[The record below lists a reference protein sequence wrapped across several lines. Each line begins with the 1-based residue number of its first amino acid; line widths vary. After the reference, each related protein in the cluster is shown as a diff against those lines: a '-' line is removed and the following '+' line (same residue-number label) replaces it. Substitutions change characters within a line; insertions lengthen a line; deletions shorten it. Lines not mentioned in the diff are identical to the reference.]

1 MRDKLANNRVLK
13 FLFLALIFLATFS
26 YAMFQG
32 GFVSWF
38 LFYSF
43 LPFALYS
50 LLLLFYPLNDVRL
63 TRTISHSE
71 LTDGQEL
78 TVTIQVDR
86 KSHFPLFYLV
96 VEDVLP
102 EQLVP
107 YAHETSSRYQKRS
120 LALLLPMF
128 RKKLSFSYSITPI
141 PRGEYDLKELK
152 CKVGDMFG
160 FVRHEKTFKH
170 VESIYVLPTYQDIY
184 WSPYNQQLSGTRPS
198 PKKADMD
205 YTTAVSVRDYVPGD
219 KLSWIDWKATARG
232 SKLLTKQF
240 EQQISQDFM
249 VFLDREKHHYGREE
263 SPLFEKA
270 VKLAAS
276 VTNAALKQNA
286 MIGLVSSGKDHSVL
300 SINGGKAQR
309 RRVFHHLARVQA
321 NGDTSFD
328 TVVKKEAH
336 HFPAG
341 TGVLIISPS
350 LEGAFTSTLKQ
361 LVAKKVQVEFF
372 YVTEHLTLEDQ
383 AELNDLS
390 QYGIKT
396 HAIAGE
402 SFNEEIRGGRKRATR

>member
-1 MRDKLANNRVLK
+1 MRDRLANNRVLK
-13 FLFLALIFLATFS
+13 SLFLALLFLTTFS

-50 LLLLFYPLNDVRL
+50 LLLIFYPLNGL
-63 TRTISHSE
+63 KMKRTLSHTE

-78 TVTIQVDR
+78 MVTIHVER
-86 KSHFPLFYLV
+86 NNRFPLFYLV

-102 EQLVP
+102 ERLIP
-107 YAHETSSRYQKRS
+107 FARESSSRYQKRS

-128 RKKLSFSYSITPI
+128 RRELSFSYSIKSI
-141 PRGEYDLKELK
+141 PRGEYHFKKLR
-152 CKVGDMFG
+152 CKTGDMFG
-160 FVRHEKTFKH
+160 FVQHEEAI
-170 VESIYVLPTYQDIY
+170 ESAQAIFVLPAYQEIS

-198 PKKADMD
+198 PRKADLD
-205 YTTAVSVRDYVPGD
+205 YSTAVSIRDYVPGD
-219 KLSWIDWKATARG
+219 KLSWIDWKATAKG

-249 VFLDREKHHYGREE
+249 VFLDRETAHYGQEG

-270 VKLAAS
+270 VRLVAS
-276 VTNAALKQNA
+276 VTNSALRQNA

-300 SINGGKAQR
+300 TINGGKAQR
-309 RRVFHHLARVQA
+309 RRIFHHLARIEA
-321 NGDTSFD
+321 DSSARFD
-328 TVVKKEAH
+328 TIVKKEAH

-341 TGVLIISPS
+341 TGVFMISAS
-350 LEGAFTSTLKQ
+350 LESGFTSTLKE
-361 LVAKKVQVEFF
+361 LVSRKVHVEFF

-383 AELNDLS
+383 AELNKLT
-390 QYGIKT
+390 QYGVKA
-396 HAIAGE
+396 HAIAGDV
-402 SFNEEIRGGRKRATR
+402 FNDEIKAGGKRATS

>member
-13 FLFLALIFLATFS
+13 FLFLGMIFLATFS

-50 LLLLFYPLNDVRL
+50 LLLLFYPLNDVRV
-63 TRTISHSE
+63 TRAISHSE

-78 TVTIQVDR
+78 TVTILVER
-86 KSHFPLFYLV
+86 KSRFPLFYLV

-102 EQLVP
+102 EQLIP
-107 YAHETSSRYQKRS
+107 FAHESSSRYQKRS

-141 PRGEYDLKELK
+141 PRGEYYLKELR

-160 FVRHEKTFKH
+160 FVRHEKTFENA
-170 VESIYVLPTYQDIY
+170 ESIYVLPTYQDIY
-184 WSPYNQQLSGTRPS
+184 WSPFNQQLSGTRPS
-198 PKKADMD
+198 PHKADLD
-205 YTTAVSVRDYVPGD
+205 YSTAVSVRDYVPGD

-232 SKLLTKQF
+232 AKLLTKQF

-249 VFLDREKHHYGREE
+249 VFLDREKVHYGSEE

-321 NGDTSFD
+321 NGATSFD
-328 TVVKKEAH
+328 TVVKREAH

-341 TGVLIISPS
+341 TGVLMISPS
-350 LEGAFTSTLKQ
+350 MDSTFTSTLKK

-372 YVTEHLTLEDQ
+372 YITEHLTLEDQ
-383 AELNDLS
+383 AELNELA

-396 HAIAGE
+396 HAIAGD
-402 SFNEEIRGGRKRATR
+402 SFNDEIRGGRMRATR

>member
-13 FLFLALIFLATFS
+13 FIFLALLFLITFS

-43 LPFALYS
+43 LPFAIYS
-50 LLLLFYPLNDVRL
+50 LLLLFYPLTGMKM
-63 TRTISHSE
+63 TRTISHTE

-78 TVTIQVDR
+78 TVTIHVER

-102 EQLVP
+102 ERLVP
-107 YAHETSSRYQKRS
+107 LAIESSSRYQKRS

-128 RKKLSFSYSITPI
+128 RKELSFRYSIKPI
-141 PRGEYDLKELK
+141 PRGEYHFKKLR
-152 CKVGDMFG
+152 CKTGDMFG
-160 FVRHEKTFKH
+160 FVQHEKS
-170 VESIYVLPTYQDIY
+170 VEHDQSIYVLPSYQEIS
-184 WSPYNQQLSGTRPS
+184 WVPYNQQLSGTRPS
-198 PKKADMD
+198 PRKADLD
-205 YTTAVSVRDYVPGD
+205 YSTAVSVRDYVPGD

-232 SKLLTKQF
+232 SKLVTKQF
-240 EQQISQDFM
+240 EQQISQDYM
-249 VFLDREKHHYGREE
+249 VFLDRETNHYGREE

-270 VKLAAS
+270 VRLAAS

-321 NGDTSFD
+321 NGATSFD
-328 TVVKKEAH
+328 TIVKREAN

-341 TGVLIISPS
+341 TGVLMISPS
-350 LEGAFTSTLKQ
+350 LDVAFTSTLKE
-361 LVAKKVQVEFF
+361 LVARKVQVEFF
-372 YVTEHLTLEDQ
+372 YVTEHITLEQQ
-383 AELNDLS
+383 AELNQLA
-390 QYGIKT
+390 QYGIRA
-396 HAIAGE
+396 HAIAGD
-402 SFNEEIRGGRKRATR
+402 SFNDELKGGGKRATS

>member
-13 FLFLALIFLATFS
+13 FFFLGLLFLFTFS

-43 LPFALYS
+43 LPFVIYS
-50 LLLLFYPLNDVRL
+50 FLLIFYPLKAIKM
-63 TRTISHSE
+63 TREVSHTE

-78 TVTIQVDR
+78 TITINVER
-86 KSHFPLFYLV
+86 NSRFPLFYLV

-102 EQLVP
+102 EKLVS
-107 YAHETSSRYQKRS
+107 YAKETSSNYQKRS

-128 RKKLSFSYSITPI
+128 RKSLTFRYTIQSI
-141 PRGEYDLKELK
+141 PRGEYHFKKIRCKTGDL
-152 CKVGDMFG
+152 FG
-160 FVRHEKTFKH
+160 FVQHEN
-170 VESIYVLPTYQDIY
+170 VIEREQSIYVLPNYQEIS

-198 PKKADMD
+198 PRKADLD
-205 YTTAVSVRDYVPGD
+205 YSTAVSVRDYVPGD

-240 EQQISQDFM
+240 EQQISQDYM
-249 VFLDREKHHYGREE
+249 VFLDRETAHYGRIE

-270 VKLAAS
+270 VRLAAS

-300 SINGGKAQR
+300 NINGGKAQR

-321 NGDTSFD
+321 NGSTTFD
-328 TVVKKEAH
+328 TVVKREAH

-341 TGVLIISPS
+341 TGVLLISPS
-350 LEGAFTSTLKQ
+350 LEGSLTSTLKE
-361 LVAKKVQVEFF
+361 LVARKVQVEFF
-372 YVTEHLTLEDQ
+372 YVAEHITLEQQ
-383 AELNDLS
+383 AEINQLM
-390 QYGIKT
+390 QYGIKA
-396 HAIAGE
+396 HVIVGN
-402 SFNEEIRGGRKRATR
+402 SFSKELKGGGKRATS

>member
-13 FLFLALIFLATFS
+13 FFFLGLLFLLTFS

-43 LPFALYS
+43 LPFVIYS
-50 LLLLFYPLNDVRL
+50 FLLIFYPLKAIKITRDV
-63 TRTISHSE
+63 SHTE

-78 TVTIQVDR
+78 TVTIHIER
-86 KSHFPLFYLV
+86 SSRFPLFYLV

-102 EQLVP
+102 ERLVS
-107 YAHETSSRYQKRS
+107 YAKESSSNYQKRS

-128 RKKLSFSYSITPI
+128 RKKLTFRYTIQSI
-141 PRGEYDLKELK
+141 PRGEYYFKKIRCKTGDL
-152 CKVGDMFG
+152 FG
-160 FVRHEKTFKH
+160 FIQHDNVVKKEQA
-170 VESIYVLPTYQDIY
+170 IYVLPNYQEIS
-184 WSPYNQQLSGTRPS
+184 WSPYNQQISGTRPS
-198 PKKADMD
+198 PRKADLD
-205 YTTAVSVRDYVPGD
+205 YSTAVSVRDYVPGD

-240 EQQISQDFM
+240 EQQISQDYM
-249 VFLDREKHHYGREE
+249 VFLDRETAHYGRVE

-270 VKLAAS
+270 VRLAAS

-321 NGDTSFD
+321 NGSTTFD
-328 TVVKKEAH
+328 TVVKREAH

-341 TGVLIISPS
+341 TGVVMISPS
-350 LEGAFTSTLKQ
+350 LEGSFTSTLKE
-361 LVAKKVQVEFF
+361 LVARKVQVEFF
-372 YVTEHLTLEDQ
+372 YVAEHITLEQQ
-383 AELNDLS
+383 AEINQLM
-390 QYGIKT
+390 QYGIKA
-396 HAIAGE
+396 HVIVGN
-402 SFNEEIRGGRKRATR
+402 SFSEELKGGGKRATS

>member
-13 FLFLALIFLATFS
+13 FFFLALLFLITFS

-43 LPFALYS
+43 LPFAIYS
-50 LLLLFYPLNDVRL
+50 LLLLFYPLTGMKM
-63 TRTISHSE
+63 TRTISHTE

-78 TVTIQVDR
+78 TVTIHVER

-102 EQLVP
+102 ERLFP
-107 YAHETSSRYQKRS
+107 LAKESSSRYQKRS

-128 RKKLSFSYSITPI
+128 RKELSFSYSIKSI
-141 PRGEYDLKELK
+141 PRGEYHFKKLR
-152 CKVGDMFG
+152 CKTGDMFG
-160 FVRHEKTFKH
+160 FVQHEKSVDH
-170 VESIYVLPTYQDIY
+170 DQSIFVLPSYQEIS
-184 WSPYNQQLSGTRPS
+184 WVPYNQQLSGTRPS
-198 PKKADMD
+198 PRKADLD
-205 YTTAVSVRDYVPGD
+205 YSTAVSVRDYVPGD

-232 SKLLTKQF
+232 SKLVTKQF
-240 EQQISQDFM
+240 EQQISQDYM
-249 VFLDREKHHYGREE
+249 VFLDREVNHYGTEE

-270 VKLAAS
+270 VRLAAS

-321 NGDTSFD
+321 NGTTSFD
-328 TVVKKEAH
+328 TVVKREAH

-341 TGVLIISPS
+341 TGVLMISPS
-350 LEGAFTSTLKQ
+350 LDGAFTSTLKE
-361 LVAKKVQVEFF
+361 LVARKVQVEFF
-372 YVTEHLTLEDQ
+372 YVTEHIKLEQQ
-383 AELNDLS
+383 AELNQLA
-390 QYGIKT
+390 QYGIRA
-396 HAIAGE
+396 HAIVGD
-402 SFNEEIRGGRKRATR
+402 SFNDELKGGGKRATS

>member
-1 MRDKLANNRVLK
+1 MREKLANNRVLK
-13 FLFLALIFLATFS
+13 FIFLALLFLITFS

-43 LPFALYS
+43 LPFAIYS
-50 LLLLFYPLNDVRL
+50 LLLLFYPLTGMKM
-63 TRTISHSE
+63 TRSISHTE

-78 TVTIQVDR
+78 TVTIHVER

-102 EQLVP
+102 ERLLPLAV
-107 YAHETSSRYQKRS
+107 ESSTRYQKRS

-128 RKKLSFSYSITPI
+128 KKELSFRYSIKPI
-141 PRGEYDLKELK
+141 PRGEYHFKRLR
-152 CKVGDMFG
+152 CKTGDMFG
-160 FVRHEKTFKH
+160 FVQHEKS
-170 VESIYVLPTYQDIY
+170 VEHDQSIYVLPGYQEIS
-184 WSPYNQQLSGTRPS
+184 WVPYNQQLSGTRPS
-198 PKKADMD
+198 PRKADID
-205 YTTAVSVRDYVPGD
+205 YSTAVSVRDYVPGD

-232 SKLLTKQF
+232 SKLVTKQF

-249 VFLDREKHHYGREE
+249 VFLDRQTSHYGREE

-270 VKLAAS
+270 VRLAAS

-300 SINGGKAQR
+300 NINGGRAQR

-321 NGDTSFD
+321 NGATSFD
-328 TVVKKEAH
+328 TIVKREAN

-341 TGVLIISPS
+341 TGVLMISPS
-350 LEGAFTSTLKQ
+350 LDVALTSTLKE
-361 LVAKKVQVEFF
+361 LVARKVQVEFF
-372 YVTEHLTLEDQ
+372 YVTEHITLEQQ
-383 AELNDLS
+383 AELNQLA
-390 QYGIKT
+390 QYGIRA
-396 HAIAGE
+396 HAIAGD
-402 SFNEEIRGGRKRATR
+402 SFNDELKGGGKRATS